1 MIHPRA
7 DLIWL
12 RLADPSQI
20 ASAVLLL
27 LLLLL
32 LSLAAFFFNYSIY
45 LFDTCY
51 P

>member
-12 RLADPSQI
+12 GLADPSQI
-20 ASAVLLL
+20 ASVVLLL

-32 LSLAAFFFNYSIY
+32 LSLAAFFFPTHPH
-45 LFDTCY
+45 LFC
-51 P
+51 